1 MSANSPLGDEGA
13 NPVRSGS
20 PAFGAPDML
29 QSQVRAARGLI
40 GCSAGELAERAGM
53 RREDLLLFENHG
65 WLPPAP
71 DRLRIAAVISAC
83 GVMMVPI
90 DHVRGRGV
98 RYGAEPERP
107 AADQVLARQV
117 RAARGLLWWDLKTL
131 AARAGISPEGL
142 SRFEGGL
149 QGLNDAQL
157 GRLRGALRSG
167 GVSLIPSD
175 AVFGPG
181 VRLIATRPAE
191 LLISAPVPAGRPW
204 E

>member
-1 MSANSPLGDEGA
+1 MSANSPLGDERA
-13 NPVRSGS
+13 NPVRSVS
-20 PAFGAPDML
+20 PVFGAPDML
-29 QSQVRAARGLI
+29 QSQVRGARGLL
-40 GCSAGELAERAGM
+40 GLTAGELSERAGM
-53 RREDLLLFENHG
+53 RRDELLLFENNG
-65 WLPPAP
+65 WLPSAQ
-71 DRLRIAAVISAC
+71 DRLRIAEVISAF

-98 RYGAEPERP
+98 RYGAGPERP
-107 AADQVLARQV
+107 APDQVLARQV

-131 AARAGISPEGL
+131 AARAGLSPERL
-142 SRFEGGL
+142 ARFEDGR
-149 QGLNDAQL
+149 QGVNHAQL
-157 GRLRGALRSG
+157 GRLRDALRSG

-175 AVFGPG
+175 ALFGPG